1 MIKRR
6 FILALAAAVTLS
18 ACAEPQLIDAQTSK
32 GLSVNSVSVN
42 VSDLGDVTG
51 RNLVVAPEQI
61 QKDVRAAVVSELAKG
76 PNGSRDVNVLLTL
89 EGTSLVSPAG
99 ALVPGN
105 KSQIRGLLQVTDAET
120 GETVLKPTKVKGTA
134 KSGYALGG
142 VIGAALKVGESPEQ
156 DYRATVAGFAIDVRN
171 RLFGADK

>member
-6 FILALAAAVTLS
+6 FILALAAAFTLS
-18 ACAEPQLIDAQTSK
+18 ACATEPLLDAQTSE
-32 GLSVNSVSVN
+32 GLHVDSVSVD
-42 VSDLGDVTG
+42 VSDIGDVTG
-51 RNLVVAPEQI
+51 RNLVVAPKQI

-76 PNGSRDVNVLLTL
+76 PNGSREVNVLLTL

-105 KSQIRGLLQVTDAET
+105 KSEIRGILQVTDAKT
-120 GETVLKPTKVKGTA
+120 GEIVLKSTEVTGTA

-142 VIGAALKVGESPEQ
+142 VLGAALKVGESPQE
-156 DYRATVAGFAIDVRN
+156 DYRATVAGFAVDVRK